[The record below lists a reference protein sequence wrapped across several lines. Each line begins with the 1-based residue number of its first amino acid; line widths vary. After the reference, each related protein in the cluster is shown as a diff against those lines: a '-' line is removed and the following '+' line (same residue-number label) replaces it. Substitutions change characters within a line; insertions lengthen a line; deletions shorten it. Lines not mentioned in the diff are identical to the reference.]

1 MATRTSESN
10 DTYGGIMKDREKE
23 INHLIYLK
31 EQLIRQTKKEIKELQ
46 QEKNMINGYKT
57 LERRKG
63 NERKDIIRT
72 SK

>member
-10 DTYGGIMKDREKE
+10 DMYGGIMKDREKE

>member
-1 MATRTSESN
+1 
-10 DTYGGIMKDREKE
+10 MKPREKE

-31 EQLIRQTKKEIKELQ
+31 EQLIRQTKKEIKKLQ
-46 QEKNMINGYKT
+46 QEKNMINGYKK

-63 NERKDIIRT
+63 NERKDNFRT